1 MRTIWLPKGKP
12 PPEERAD
19 ESVIVHEFLEWKAY
33 AFLND
38 EDFVRE
44 KEDKL
49 LIRRM
54 NRRKKNKN
62 RWNND

>member
-1 MRTIWLPKGKP
+1 MRTVWLPKGKL

-19 ESVIVHEFLEWKAY
+19 ESVIVHEFQEWKAY
-33 AFLND
+33 SFLND

-49 LIRRM
+49 LVRRM

-62 RWNND
+62 RWNNE